1 MSSAVCFNLDQSKIL
16 LSGNG
21 LKAFEDNKIYVTENL
36 NFVLR
41 RVENIVAKGEDAGC
55 QHFLLFLQSFQK
67 ASSSRLLKDR
77 IVQ

>member
-41 RVENIVAKGEDAGC
+41 RVENIVAKGEYAGC